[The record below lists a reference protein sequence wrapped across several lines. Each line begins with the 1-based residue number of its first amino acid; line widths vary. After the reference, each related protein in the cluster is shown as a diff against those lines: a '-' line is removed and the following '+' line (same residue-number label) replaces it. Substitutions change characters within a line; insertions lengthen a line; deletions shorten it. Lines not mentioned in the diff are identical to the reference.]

1 MPDFSAPIAQNVQAP
16 NLTATLS
23 GLMGLQRQGQ
33 QLQAGQMENQQ
44 SAIDLQET
52 KNAQG
57 LMSNIKNYQDNQGN
71 IDFTKLIPDMM
82 QAAPKNGSAYLTRI
96 AQMQQA
102 HTDASNS
109 VNTLDANARA
119 QVGSVLYSLKGQKPE
134 VTTSALSQLGAAYP
148 SLRPAVS
155 YFQQQIAPAL
165 QSGNQPAVDDALD
178 QAGKMI
184 QPTNTQQLMNTPGG
198 ETVNDN
204 ATTRVVS
211 TKPGTSV
218 PPGQVIPGTEATM
231 QLSPSTPTVG
241 PNGQPGV
248 IGPHASI
255 DAFGGAA
262 PTASPPPQGPADF
275 SGVQGPQRLTILQN
289 IARTNPDPAIRQQAS
304 QAVLAMTQ
312 SQKSGQGGAQSPP
325 SQTAGTPSGFVPTGL
340 APGQAANMTNN
351 VDEMNRHFAGLQDSA
366 SGAQMIQGLTG
377 NIKALA
383 TGAATG
389 TESGRK
395 AYVAGLLN
403 ALHLGN
409 QATGDLQTDTNLLE
423 KNMAQLSMA
432 APASTDAARNLVLA
446 ARPNSGMSTAAI
458 SEAADQVASQVKAN
472 MAMRNALQ
480 GYKMMGDT
488 QGYANARQKLE
499 QVADPRAW
507 QYEALGP
514 GSPAAKAFVDRLTPA
529 DKADLGGKIQQ
540 LEQMGMFK

>member
-1 MPDFSAPIAQNVQAP
+1 MPDFSAPVAQNVQAP
-16 NLTATLS
+16 NFASTLS
-23 GLMGLQRQGQ
+23 GLMGIQQQGQ
-33 QLQAGQMENQQ
+33 NLQTSRMQNQQ

-57 LMSNIKNYQDNQGN
+57 LMSNIKSYQDNQGN

-102 HTDASNS
+102 HTDAANS

-119 QVGSVLYSLKGQKPE
+119 QVGSILYSLKGQKPE
-134 VTTSALSQLGAAYP
+134 VASSTLNQLGAAYP
-148 SLRPAVS
+148 SLRPAVG
-155 YFQQQIAPAL
+155 YFQRQIAPAL
-165 QSGNQPAVDDALD
+165 QSGNQPAIDDALD

-218 PPGQVIPGTEATM
+218 PPGQVVPGTQATM
-231 QLSPSTPTVG
+231 QLSPSTPTIG

-248 IGPHASI
+248 IGPHASV
-255 DAFGGAA
+255 DAFAG
-262 PTASPPPQGPADF
+262 ASPTVAPPQGTADF
-275 SGVQGPQRLTILQN
+275 SGVQGPQRLAILQN
-289 IARTNPDPAIRQQAS
+289 IARMNPDPAIRQQAS
-304 QAVLAMTQ
+304 QAALAMTQ
-312 SQKSGQGGAQSPP
+312 SQLPGQGGSQFPASQS
-325 SQTAGTPSGFVPTGL
+325 SGAPSGFVPTGL
-340 APGQAANMTNN
+340 PPGQAANMANN

-366 SGAQMIQGLTG
+366 SGAQMVQGLTG

-480 GYKMMGDT
+480 GYKMMGDV
-488 QGYANARQKLE
+488 QGYANARQRLE

-507 QYEALGP
+507 QYEALSP